1 MSTPTKTARRKV
13 ILDELGINTY
23 SLRDTASSV
32 TPKLSINSLEQV
44 NTSASNGDSEIMTS
58 VAPST
63 VQQLPITERRAH
75 IMSRSWAEL
84 AQLVPQCTA
93 CKLCESRTQT
103 VFGVGDVKPQWVI
116 IGEAP
121 GANEDAQGEPFV
133 GQSGKLLDNMLASIG
148 LARGKG
154 VYILNTIKCRPPD
167 NRNPEP
173 DEMAQCEPFLK
184 RQLELLNP
192 RIILCVG
199 KFAITSLLNTKESV
213 GSLRGRVHQYAG
225 IPTIVTYHPA
235 YLLRN
240 LVAKGD
246 AWADLCFARSIA
258 ERSAHEL
265 QHREACG

>member
-1 MSTPTKTARRKV
+1 MSAETKATRRKA
-13 ILDELGINTY
+13 ILSELGIDIY
-23 SLRDTASSV
+23 RLRDTAQSSI
-32 TPKLSINSLEQV
+32 PKINTDYQKMPDTVLS
-44 NTSASNGDSEIMTS
+44 SASSES
-58 VAPST
+58 PA
-63 VQQLPITERRAH
+63 ITDRREH
-75 IMSRSWAEL
+75 IMSSNWAEL
-84 AQLVPQCTA
+84 EQLVQKCTA

-154 VYILNTIKCRPPD
+154 VYILNTLKCRPPD

-173 DEMAQCEPFLK
+173 QEMAQCEPFLK

-199 KFAITSLLNTKESV
+199 KFAITSLLNTKEPV
-213 GSLRGRVHQYAG
+213 GSLRGRVHHYAG

-246 AWADLCFARSIA
+246 AWADLCFARQVA
-258 ERSAHEL
+258 AQNDQAPRDAT
-265 QHREACG
+265 A